1 MQRTEP
7 ATLDLHG
14 ATWGPRADV
23 YVMDATALRYEQYE
37 ICFAAK
43 VRTRCCGA
51 ASKCSTSAASGV
63 RGGSC
68 EWLYWQSSCSAQSRL
83 ASV

>member
-14 ATWGPRADV
+14 ATWGPQADQ
-23 YVMDATALRYEQYE
+23 YVMDASALRYEQYE

-43 VRTRCCGA
+43 ACLLSTACRGPA
-51 ASKCSTSAASGV
+51 AKCSPPAALLLTLFIVLRVGTHAQGTV
-63 RGGSC
+63 
-68 EWLYWQSSCSAQSRL
+68 CSA
-83 ASV
+83 